1 MDADMSLPSAPTQQ
15 FLTIFLITL
24 NWPVGSVIGN
34 AAHAATAV
42 LHKHRT
48 EARVAEYLSDVE
60 GMRKVVL
67 ETKNEASLAKVEA
80 ELTQRGILHHKW
92 IEQPEGI
99 AACIAT
105 APYLRDDVKD
115 SSEYRPWNL
124 QSQTYAAGIYER
136 PIKRGD
142 ELVLLGPAFSCQQR
156 HHSLLAPR
164 LDVHSISDNGKLF
177 SNGYNCYGQLA
188 LKMDEDAV

>member
-1 MDADMSLPSAPTQQ
+1 MEAESDVSLPSAPTQQ
-15 FLTIFLITL
+15 FLTIFLIVRKDLTKTL

-42 LHKHRT
+42 LQKHHT

-80 ELTQRGILHHKW
+80 ELKERGILHHKW

-115 SSEYRPWNL
+115 CFKKCQLYR
-124 QSQTYAAGIYER
+124 
-136 PIKRGD
+136 
-142 ELVLLGPAFSCQQR
+142 
-156 HHSLLAPR
+156 
-164 LDVHSISDNGKLF
+164 
-177 SNGYNCYGQLA
+177 
-188 LKMDEDAV
+188 

>member
-15 FLTIFLITL
+15 FLTIFLIVRKDLTKTL

-60 GMRKVVL
+60 GMRKHQRLTHPDTNTHFTVYQVVL

-115 SSEYRPWNL
+115 CFKKCQLYR
-124 QSQTYAAGIYER
+124 
-136 PIKRGD
+136 
-142 ELVLLGPAFSCQQR
+142 
-156 HHSLLAPR
+156 
-164 LDVHSISDNGKLF
+164 
-177 SNGYNCYGQLA
+177 
-188 LKMDEDAV
+188 